1 MTSAPSADASAAPRS
16 LWLAPV
22 LRAVP
27 ALIVGL
33 SITFIADHSALIG
46 LIMLGAFGLATAAVL
61 VLTDVRMRRGEP
73 LRRLHRG
80 LAVITGI
87 AGLLALVAV
96 ATATT
101 TATAGLGML
110 VLLVGGYAV
119 LAGGLELVWGI
130 RHRAVSP
137 LARDA
142 VVIGA
147 GTLALALV
155 LAFVGD
161 PVSAVGFFG
170 AYAVV
175 LGVFLVIAGMSARW
189 STQPKEHPAS

>member
-1 MTSAPSADASAAPRS
+1 MTTAPSADVSAAPRS
-16 LWLAPV
+16 PWLAPV

-33 SITFIADHSALIG
+33 SITFIADHSALVG

-61 VLTDVRMRRGEP
+61 ALTDVRMRRGEP
-73 LRRLHRG
+73 LKLLHRG
-80 LAVITGI
+80 LAVITGV
-87 AGLLALVAV
+87 AGLLALVV
-96 ATATT
+96 VSTT
-101 TATAGLGML
+101 TTAGLGML
-110 VLLVGGYAV
+110 VLLIGGFAV

-130 RHRAVSP
+130 RHRDRSA

-142 VVIGA
+142 VLIGG
-147 GTLALALV
+147 GTLALAVV

-175 LGVFLVIAGMSARW
+175 LGVFLVISGLSARW
-189 STQPKEHPAS
+189 TAQPKEHTAS

>member
-1 MTSAPSADASAAPRS
+1 MTSAPSADVSAAPPS

-27 ALIVGL
+27 ALVVGL
-33 SITFIADHSALIG
+33 SITFIADHSPLLG
-46 LIMLGAFGLATAAVL
+46 LIMLGGFGIATAIVL
-61 VLTDVRMRRGEP
+61 VLTSLRMVPGEP
-73 LRRLHRG
+73 MRPLHRG
-80 LAVITGI
+80 LALITGL
-87 AGLLALVAV
+87 AGALALVAV
-96 ATATT
+96 ATTT
-101 TATAGLGML
+101 TAGLGML
-110 VLLVGGYAV
+110 LLLVGGYAV

-130 RHRAVSP
+130 RHRDRSP

-142 VVIGA
+142 IVIGV
-147 GTLALALV
+147 GTLALAVV

-175 LGVFLVIAGMSARW
+175 LGVFLVIAGFSARW
-189 STQPKEHPAS
+189 SSQLKEHPAS

>member
-1 MTSAPSADASAAPRS
+1 MTTAPSADVSAAPRS
-16 LWLAPV
+16 PWLAPV

-33 SITFIADHSALIG
+33 SITFIADHSALVG

-73 LRRLHRG
+73 LKLLHRG
-80 LAVITGI
+80 LAVITGV
-87 AGLLALVAV
+87 AGLLALVV
-96 ATATT
+96 VSTT
-101 TATAGLGML
+101 TTAGLGML
-110 VLLVGGYAV
+110 VLLIGGFAV

-130 RHRAVSP
+130 RHRDRSA

-142 VVIGA
+142 VVIGG
-147 GTLALALV
+147 GTLALAVV

-175 LGVFLVIAGMSARW
+175 LGVFLVIAGLSARW
-189 STQPKEHPAS
+189 TAQPKEHTAS